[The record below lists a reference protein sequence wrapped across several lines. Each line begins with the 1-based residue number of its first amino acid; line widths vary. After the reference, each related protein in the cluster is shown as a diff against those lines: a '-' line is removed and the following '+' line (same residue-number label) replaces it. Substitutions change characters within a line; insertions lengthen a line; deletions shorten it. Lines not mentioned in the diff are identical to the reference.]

1 VLTYFLYLTY
11 LLEGSLSKKSNTC
24 WLDSTG
30 GARGGC
36 GKWFSRPLF
45 RSESAKAER
54 EFFMSTGNK
63 QKRVLLVMS
72 SVDEMGI
79 SGKHTGTWFTELAA
93 PYYILTEAG
102 YEVVLASPNGGEA
115 PIDWLSMKAPF
126 TTEYTRRFLS
136 DEVALHAA
144 KETRK
149 LRNVDYN
156 TFDAVFFPG
165 GYGLLWDLAHDS
177 HVIKLIQDFY
187 TSNRPIAM
195 VCHAPAILRDVKL
208 PSGEYLVKG
217 VSLTGFKNDED
228 TEIELL
234 KHLLFSLEDELKGRG
249 AKYQSKANWEANV
262 VVDGALMT
270 GQSPASAPPLAEAL
284 AERLKG

>member
-1 VLTYFLYLTY
+1 
-11 LLEGSLSKKSNTC
+11 
-24 WLDSTG
+24 
-30 GARGGC
+30 
-36 GKWFSRPLF
+36 
-45 RSESAKAER
+45 
-54 EFFMSTGNK
+54 
-63 QKRVLLVMS
+63 
-72 SVDEMGI
+72 
-79 SGKHTGTWFTELAA
+79 
-93 PYYILTEAG
+93 
-102 YEVVLASPNGGEA
+102 
-115 PIDWLSMKAPF
+115 MKAPF

-177 HVIKLIQDFY
+177 HVIKLIRDFY

-249 AKYQSKANWEANV
+249 AKYQSKANWEPNV
-262 VVDGALMT
+262 VVDGPLMT

>member
-1 VLTYFLYLTY
+1 
-11 LLEGSLSKKSNTC
+11 
-24 WLDSTG
+24 
-30 GARGGC
+30 
-36 GKWFSRPLF
+36 
-45 RSESAKAER
+45 
-54 EFFMSTGNK
+54 MSTGNK
-63 QKRVLLVMS
+63 QKRVLLIMS

-102 YEVVLASPNGGEA
+102 YEVVLASPNGGAA

-126 TTEYTRRFLS
+126 TTEYTRRFMA
-136 DEVALHAA
+136 DEVAQHAVKA
-144 KETRK
+144 TRK
-149 LRNVDYN
+149 LRNVDYD

-177 HVIKLIQDFY
+177 HVIKLIRDFY
-187 TSNRPIAM
+187 TSQRPIAM

-208 PSGEYLVKG
+208 PNGEYLVKG
-217 VSLTGFKNDED
+217 VNLTGFKNDED
-228 TEIELL
+228 SEIELL

-249 AKYQSKANWEANV
+249 AKYQSKTNWEANV

-284 AERLKG
+284 ALRLQG